1 MLKLI
6 VQYNNKK
13 QVSLVLIFFLL
24 TLIPKHCPTQY
35 PHLPDY
41 PPQFSADVTTISQNS
56 PQAEVTKVYRDNNK
70 ERIETT
76 INATKIVTIIL
87 IDEQKSIQLEPES
100 KSYFYLPVD
109 TTEFQRFIDPS
120 LWYTMF
126 SGAKYTLVSQ
136 EIIDG
141 QACDKYQI
149 IVTNDKL
156 KEPKPAEDYGF
167 SWINKTTNLPV
178 KIVTKDFTAVL
189 TNIQLRPQNP
199 SLFEIPSGYV
209 NPHDEERLSYIA
221 FFIVTT
227 FVTAVILYIVIATIK
242 GKRKEKKT

>member
-13 QVSLVLIFFLL
+13 PVSLVLIFFLL

-70 ERIETT
+70 QRIETT
-76 INATKIVTIIL
+76 INGTKIVTIIL
-87 IDEQKSIQLEPES
+87 IDEQKSIQLEPDT
-100 KSYFYLPVD
+100 KSYFYLSVD

-120 LWYTMF
+120 LRYTMF

-149 IVTNDKL
+149 IVTNEGEL
-156 KEPKPAEDYGF
+156 KGSRLY
-167 SWINKTTNLPV
+167 KTQKNPV
-178 KIVTKDFTAVL
+178 FCPTTKRLEACGTMRGDFPRCVVYHVR
-189 TNIQLRPQNP
+189 N
-199 SLFEIPSGYV
+199 
-209 NPHDEERLSYIA
+209 
-221 FFIVTT
+221 
-227 FVTAVILYIVIATIK
+227 
-242 GKRKEKKT
+242 RK